1 MIYLIKNKE
10 LKILCNNSLI
20 ELPSDLYEKINNHFE
35 NIKNSGANVWNG
47 EVFCITNYKI
57 EGNYVEIVCKKS
69 DYAHYLYEERIG
81 CEKQYECRNI
91 SGGCLIE
98 TIDGYYIIGEL
109 DDSTSYPHMLQ
120 IPGGNIDKTDII
132 NEKID
137 IEKTILRETKEE
149 VNIDLNDEKLILYNN
164 ISYLY
169 MSEPGVQPGCEI
181 FTKAKIK
188 MTADEFKKHF
198 EDYNTYLKE
207 NNLEIEFKKLYFLK
221 KEKAIDELK
230 KLNKPKRYYL
240 VPLLQIDM
248 EQE

>member
-47 EVFCITNYKI
+47 EVFCVTNYKV
-57 EGNYVEIVCKKS
+57 EDNYVEIVCKKS

-81 CEKQYECRNI
+81 CDKEYQCRNL

-98 TIDGYYIIGEL
+98 TIEGYYIIGEL
-109 DDSTSYPHMLQ
+109 DDSTSYPNILQ

-137 IEKTILRETKEE
+137 IEKTIIRETKEE
-149 VNIDLNDEKLILYNN
+149 VNINLNDKNMM
-164 ISYLY
+164 ISNDINYLY
-169 MSEPGVQPGCEI
+169 ISEEGIQPGAQI
-181 FTKAKIK
+181 FSKAKIK

-198 EDYNTYLKE
+198 ENYNTFLKE

-230 KLNKPKRYYL
+230 MLNKPKRYYL

-248 EQE
+248 EQN